1 MKFFVIKARRC
12 GRRVGNTAKFQCRW
26 AMLGFLLSITGWAVA
41 GSPFTPTDPTQVLE
55 RLPLKAA
62 DPRLRELQTLRSQLT
77 RQPDNLELALD
88 LVRRHVVMGRA
99 EGDPRYYGYARAAL
113 MPWWHQNP
121 PPVEVLVLRAVLR
134 QNQHDF
140 DGALADLRQVLSV
153 QPRHAQA
160 WLTQAVIYQVRGEP
174 AGALQSCLAL
184 RRLVSPL
191 LFNACIS
198 GTLSRNGQAEFA
210 YANLQRVI
218 TSTATASIEERL
230 WAMTLLAEIAQQR
243 GDAAA
248 AESHFREALALGQ
261 RDLYLLSAYA
271 DFLLAQARPA
281 EVRELL
287 KEEQRADHLLL
298 RLALAEHQLND
309 PAWQRHADLLE
320 ARFAAANERG
330 ESTHIATEA
339 RLRLDLRQ
347 QPQVALALAQ
357 RNWAQGQREPQ
368 DVRLLLAAAVAARQ
382 PDAARETMA
391 WLAQTK
397 LEDQGLAVLTRQLR
411 EMSL

>member
-1 MKFFVIKARRC
+1 MGIARSINGCFLALSMFVMNFLVITARRC
-12 GRRVGNTAKFQCRW
+12 GGRVGNTAKRQCRW
-26 AMLGFLLSITGWAVA
+26 TMLGLWLSIA
-41 GSPFTPTDPTQVLE
+41 GSAIAGVPFTPTDPTQVLE

-62 DPRLRELQTLRSQLT
+62 DPRLRELQALRDQLT
-77 RQPDNLELALD
+77 TQPDDLRLALTLAYRN
-88 LVRRHVVMGRA
+88 LVIGRA

-140 DGALADLRQVLSV
+140 DGALADLRDVLAL
-153 QPRHAQA
+153 QPHHAQA
-160 WLTQAVIYQVRGEP
+160 WLTRAVIYQVRGEP
-174 AGALQSCLAL
+174 AEALQSCLAL

-191 LFNACIS
+191 LFNACVS

-210 YANLQRVI
+210 YINLQRVI
-218 TSTATASIEERL
+218 ASTDTAHVEERL

-248 AESHFREALALGQ
+248 AETHFRAALALGQ

-271 DFLLAQARPA
+271 DFLLAQDRPV

-287 KEEQRADHLLL
+287 KDEQRADHLLL
-298 RLALAEHQLND
+298 RLALAEQRLHD
-309 PAWQRHADLLE
+309 PVWQRHAELLE

-339 RLRLDLRQ
+339 RLRLELRQ
-347 QPQVALALAQ
+347 QPQVALTLAQ

-368 DVRLLLAAAVAARQ
+368 DLRLLLAAAVAARLD
-382 PDAARETMA
+382 PVIAIR
-391 WLAQTK
+391 
-397 LEDQGLAVLTRQLR
+397 
-411 EMSL
+411 S